1 MIELIKGL
9 FFGLLL
15 SFLLGPVFFALLQ
28 TSIEKGFRA
37 GMFMA
42 IGVSISDSSYMFLT
56 YTGVSFFSNSE
67 EVKLILGFIG
77 SVIMILFGLIT
88 FLKPVPK
95 KSLMSTQYESNNY
108 VRKIAKG
115 FFLNGI
121 NPFIFIFW
129 LGVAGMVH
137 IRLHYSFSKAALFYL
152 GVIVMVLSA
161 DITKAF
167 LAHRLRHL
175 ITTRFMKILNRAVGI
190 ALILFGFR
198 LLFFAMELKQML

>member
-9 FFGLLL
+9 ILGLLL
-15 SFLLGPVFFALLQ
+15 SFLLGPVFFALIQ

-37 GMFMA
+37 GLFMA
-42 IGVSISDSSYMFLT
+42 IGVSISDTIYMFLT
-56 YTGVSFFSNSE
+56 YTSVSVLSNNDKI
-67 EVKLILGFIG
+67 EVVLGFIG
-77 SVIMILFGLIT
+77 SIIMILLGVFT

-95 KSLMSTQYESNNY
+95 KSMESSYFESNNY
-108 VRKIAKG
+108 LKKIVKG
-115 FFLNGI
+115 FLLNGI

-129 LGVAGMVH
+129 LGIAGMVH
-137 IRLHYSFSKAALFYL
+137 IKLDYSFDQAVLFYI

-167 LAHRLRHL
+167 LAHRLRDY
-175 ITTRFMKILNRAVGI
+175 ITTRLMKIMNRSVGI